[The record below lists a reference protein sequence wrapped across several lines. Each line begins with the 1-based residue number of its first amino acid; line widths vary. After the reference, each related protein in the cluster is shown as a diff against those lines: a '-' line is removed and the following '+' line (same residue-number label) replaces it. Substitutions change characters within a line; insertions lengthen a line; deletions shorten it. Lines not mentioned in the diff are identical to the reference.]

1 MSQAW
6 SHVFLNLHHNSSQ
19 TKGRQGWMVD
29 QIWTFSKII
38 LKNSTYLYFIHIEN
52 FFAEV
57 YWVIYRIRWKNKN
70 VDVMGTLKVS
80 RKGVWR
86 VCRQK
91 NVTLRMNFW
100 TTLLQ
105 WHINCST
112 VHEFC
117 SVCCQH
123 LLRLIH
129 TYNFQLL
136 VCVSFQFLFQFY
148 WF

>member
-1 MSQAW
+1 MGQAW
-6 SHVFLNLHHNSSQ
+6 SHVFLSQLIPNKGKTGGNSASKWQ
-19 TKGRQGWMVD
+19 KIWMYL
-29 QIWTFSKII
+29 KII
-38 LKNSTYLYFIHIEN
+38 KYNIVANGIFL
-52 FFAEV
+52 FAEV

-70 VDVMGTLKVS
+70 FDVMGTLKVS

-123 LLRLIH
+123 LLRLIY